1 MSRIK
6 KGDFVIGKRERSS
19 AWLKKPSEVMSVF
32 NARVGAVA
40 IVKFEDTLVKILV
53 EDLVKAEE
61 SISITK
67 SEYLRLTDQVIQREN
82 FDISDSSYE
91 ILSATAPLLFKRLE
105 LLLFGEAE
113 ND

>member
-1 MSRIK
+1 MSVN
-6 KGDFVIGKRERSS
+6 KGDFVIGKSDS
-19 AWLKKPSEVMSVF
+19 PAKWLKKPSEVRSVYTS
-32 NARVGAVA
+32 NSADVA
-40 IVKFEDTLVKILV
+40 IVKFEDSLVKIPV
-53 EDLVKAEE
+53 IDLVKAEE

-67 SEYLRLTDQVIQREN
+67 SEYLRLTEQVIQRDN